1 MEMVISGSI
10 FGRWGIWQYDSGLDE
25 ASHLSSSQAT
35 SWIQKHKTG
44 SPGAFQSRESKLG
57 SLMRS
62 GQNLA
67 FWTTSLETEISSHF
81 KIEKHLVLIHLSKVS
96 SVSPRGEKSGRLQG
110 QRGSFQMQS
119 LPLFN
124 SCN

>member
-1 MEMVISGSI
+1 MVISGST
-10 FGRWGIWQYDSGLDE
+10 FGRWGIWHYDSPLNE
-25 ASHLSSSQAT
+25 ASPLSSSQAT
-35 SWIQKHKTG
+35 SWIQEQKTG
-44 SPGAFQSRESKLG
+44 SPEAFQRRESKLG

-67 FWTTSLETEISSHF
+67 FWTTSLETGIPSHF
-81 KIEKHLVLIHLSKVS
+81 KIEKHVALIHLSKIS
-96 SVSPRGEKSGRLQG
+96 SVSPRGEKSGRLRG